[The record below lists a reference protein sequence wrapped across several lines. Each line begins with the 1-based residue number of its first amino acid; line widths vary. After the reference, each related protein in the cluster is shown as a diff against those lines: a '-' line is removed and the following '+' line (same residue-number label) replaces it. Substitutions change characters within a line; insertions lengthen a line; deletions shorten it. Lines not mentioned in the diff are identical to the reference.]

1 MSQSTALE
9 ALAQFEKDSTYLR
22 AFCQGRR
29 YFHALRALG
38 FIQKTTFGKLRKDG
52 KMPEAHHM
60 VRLALNAIQ
69 LQLSPEVRT
78 QGITDEEH
86 LITALLYHDCL
97 EDDTT
102 LTLDEG
108 SIAKLSTP
116 AIAASVWRMTKKFR
130 GMKKSQ
136 EMYVKELQDDP
147 IACLGKGLDRC
158 DNLEHMLGVFA
169 MDKVE
174 SYTLDAKTVFLPMLK
189 DASKLYPE
197 HLASYQIVRYR
208 MKRDIQ
214 FLGHYLDLWKTN
226 TSASATSTSV

>member
-1 MSQSTALE
+1 MSHYTALE

-38 FIQKTTFGKLRKDG
+38 FIQKTTSGKLRKDG

-78 QGITDEEH
+78 HGI
-86 LITALLYHDCL
+86 
-97 EDDTT
+97 
-102 LTLDEG
+102 
-108 SIAKLSTP
+108 
-116 AIAASVWRMTKKFR
+116 TKKFR

-169 MDKVE
+169 MEKVE

-214 FLGHYLDLWKTN
+214 FLGHYLDLWKT
-226 TSASATSTSV
+226 SAPTPSTSTSV